1 MMSES
6 HPGKAGN
13 VRVLMLLSG
22 LSAAPERRTFL
33 SCDDGQCQVYISS
46 PRAILS
52 QSASS

>member
-1 MMSES
+1 MVSES

-22 LSAAPERRTFL
+22 LSAAPERRTLL
-33 SCDDGQCQVYISS
+33 SRDDGQCQVYISS
-46 PRAILS
+46 PRAIPS